1 MFLCLIYVRYLRS
14 QMLAIA
20 LSTLLCL
27 TSGIHGYWTPHPGT
41 SFQWQLINRVDLSV
55 AADVFDID
63 LFDAK
68 DSDISYLQR

>member
-1 MFLCLIYVRYLRS
+1 MLGLRREPTGK
-14 QMLAIA
+14 MLVVA

-27 TSGIHGYWTPHPGT
+27 MSGIHGYWTPHPGT
-41 SFQWQLINRVDLSV
+41 SFQWQLSNQIDLNV
-55 AADVFDID
+55 AAEVFDID